1 MESYIRVPETT
12 KVQPQLKCGD
22 ISFVNYSDK
31 GGPFKN
37 RVIFDCF
44 AFSFVQNGQK
54 HIYRSGNNILLQ
66 TGYAMLIPEGNSIIA
81 EHSLDDHPYNSFL
94 ILFPGQLGRDFLAL
108 QKLPVKNNSKH
119 QVPYI
124 HFKLNEYLHEYIKGM
139 QLLVQHNLPL
149 SVALARHKLEELL
162 LAIYE
167 LIPAELNAIF
177 FNNAYDMPLK
187 TLVEKNL
194 FNKLDLDELSFLA
207 NRSLSSFKRD
217 FERAYGVSPQK
228 YMRERRLEIA
238 CAELAKGK
246 TPGELY
252 LAAGYESLANFCTA
266 FKKRYNFSPGTF
278 RQQNN
283 H

>member
-1 MESYIRVPETT
+1 MEAYIRVPETT
-12 KVQPQLKCGD
+12 KAQPQLKCGD

-31 GGPFKN
+31 GGTFKN

-54 HIYRSGNNILLQ
+54 HIYRSGDNILLQ

-81 EHSLDDHPYNSFL
+81 EHSLDNDPYSSFL
-94 ILFPGQLGRDFLAL
+94 IFFPGQFGRDFLAL
-108 QKLPVKNNSKH
+108 QKPHSKNRRVQQLP
-119 QVPYI
+119 YL
-124 HFKLNEYLHEYIKGM
+124 HFKLNEYLHEYVKSM
-139 QLLVQHNLPL
+139 KFLVQHQLPL
-149 SVALARHKLEELL
+149 SAELAQHKLEELL

-167 LIPAELNAIF
+167 LMPAELISVFSDNIRELS
-177 FNNAYDMPLK
+177 LK
-187 TLVEKNL
+187 TLVENNL
-194 FNKLDLDELSFLA
+194 LNRLDLDELSFLA

-228 YMRERRLEIA
+228 YMRERRLEMA

-246 TPGELY
+246 QPGELY

-266 FKKRYNFSPGTF
+266 FKKIYSLSPGAY